1 MLKHKVLFGS
11 DYPWITPD
19 RWLADFETALS
30 KYYADKGSRALDPK
44 LADTI
49 KDKGA
54 AFLARTEEG
63 TNDARGLS
71 LFAVPRSARV
81 VVTKLEEKLGIHG
94 SPTAVVNL
102 DGAEG
107 YLVGQRRRGLVTYV
121 MSLIHGARLEVAA
134 QAIGISQAAL
144 SATAR
149 YVRER
154 RQFGHAIEDFAPVR
168 QQLLEMEVAVQASRN
183 LAYRAAQVLD
193 RLHGVAR
200 MLARHPKDPRA
211 ASWAEEQRRL
221 ERVENV
227 LTPLVKYWAAEA
239 GNAACYRALQLHGG
253 YGYVR
258 DYGIERHVRDVRVT
272 SLYEARARSR
282 WEGSSPSSR
291 PRGSRRSSPKSP
303 RGERT
308 PRRIPP
314 SPRRSPRA
322 CSRRGR
328 RRRSLAPTRP
338 RRTSSS

>member
-1 MLKHKVLFGS
+1 STNGGGDLLLV
-11 DYPWITPD
+11 
-19 RWLADFETALS
+19 
-30 KYYADKGSRALDPK
+30 
-44 LADTI
+44 
-49 KDKGA
+49 
-54 AFLARTEEG
+54 LARTEEG

-200 MLARHPKDPRA
+200 MLARHPNDPRA

-272 SLYEARARSR
+272 SLYEGTSEIQVGGIVALVAAQGLEEVLAEVAPRGADPAADPDLSEALAAGVLATRKAAAFLGAHSAEKDLVQLRAR
-282 WEGSSPSSR
+282 PM
-291 PRGSRRSSPKSP
+291 
-303 RGERT
+303 
-308 PRRIPP
+308 
-314 SPRRSPRA
+314 A
-322 CSRRGR
+322 DM
-328 RRRSLAPTRP
+328 LADVVAGAEF
-338 RRTSSS
+338 